1 MLFRALLDILFPP
14 LCHVC
19 KSFIPDAGP
28 IHLCHVCTEKITPV
42 CSPMCTVCGVP
53 FRTEQGID
61 HVCGSCT
68 TTSRPFVSARA
79 AVHFDGPARELV
91 HRLKYG
97 NKVHL
102 SRPLGLMTARHLSSF
117 AAESGVELIVP
128 VPLHPRRLRQRG
140 FNQALL
146 LAEFLAKSWH
156 IPTSRNNLRRIRWT
170 EPQVHL
176 SIDDRAKNVRGAFA
190 VKDPDHFEGKKLL
203 LVDDVFTTGSTVVE
217 CARVLKRSGATGIY
231 VATIARAVA
240 G

>member
-1 MLFRALLDILFPP
+1 VFLRGLLDILFPP

-19 KSFIPDAGP
+19 KCFIPDAGP
-28 IHLCHVCTEKITPV
+28 IHLCRACSEKISPV

-61 HVCGSCT
+61 HVCSSCT
-68 TTSRPFVSARA
+68 VTSRPFVSARA
-79 AVHFDGPARELV
+79 AVLFDGPAQKLI

-102 SRPLGLMTARHLSSF
+102 SRPLGLMTARYLSSF
-117 AAESGVELIVP
+117 AAECGAELIVP

-146 LAEFLAKSWH
+146 LADFLTKGWH

-170 EPQVHL
+170 EPQIHL
-176 SIDDRAKNVRGAFA
+176 SGDDRVKNVRDAFA
-190 VKDPDHFEGKKLL
+190 VKDPVLFEGKRLL
-203 LVDDVFTTGSTVVE
+203 LVDDVYTTGSTVAE
-217 CARVLKRSGATGIY
+217 CAKVLKRSGAGKIH
-231 VATIARAVA
+231 VATVARAVMD
-240 G
+240 